1 MKLFSQLK
9 IFQKILAILIIGFL
23 AFIINLAINISAISK
38 NQKLLEEIKNETIH
52 LANYTSENNFLFK
65 QLDEIYSQ
73 SVTFSDEDLVN
84 EDANKVATTLFE
96 NLKKVKQL
104 SKDSSIDSLVNNVTE
119 YKKLSD
125 TIALSMISGDADFN
139 EIQAQAKV
147 KGDLFKTISE
157 QILGQKQAAA
167 TQFEQTI
174 EETVEISN
182 TSERLSIIIGGTLL
196 LIMGVL
202 GYVIAKLISQSVK
215 SVEASLKELAE
226 GGGDLTKTLSVN
238 SQDEL
243 GSVVKYFNGFTSMLR
258 GIVQEVVDVV
268 NPLMSSAEQLSSKV
282 TEVRSNV
289 EKQSEVAEITK
300 HSMTEM
306 QFSVADI
313 AKSAAEAAQAA
324 TSGEKEVEE
333 GMSNVSRSL
342 AVSGELNDEISNA
355 AQVVDQLASDS
366 QNMNQILDVING
378 IAEQT
383 NLLALNAAI
392 EAARAGEQGRGFAV
406 VADEVRSLASRTA
419 LSTTEIRELLDKLIL
434 AANQSVQ
441 TMEKA
446 KEKANS
452 NQEISN
458 SVGESLNTIKEQI
471 GHISSMNT
479 QIATATEEQSSVAE
493 TVLHNIEE
501 MYQSFNVTSLV
512 IEDIGGVANTLDT
525 NASQIEHATAKFVI

>member
-1 MKLFSQLK
+1 MKLFSRLK
-9 IFQKILAILIIGFL
+9 IFHKILAILIVGFL
-23 AFIINLAINISAISK
+23 AFIINLTLNISAISK

-65 QLDEIYSQ
+65 QLDETYSQ

-84 EDANKVATTLFE
+84 EDANNLAVTLFD

-104 SKDSSIDSLVNNVTE
+104 SKDSNIDDLVSNITE

-125 TIALSMISGDADFN
+125 TIALSMISGEADFSA
-139 EIQAQAKV
+139 IQSQAKV
-147 KGDLFKTISE
+147 KGDLFKTISA
-157 QILGQKQAAA
+157 QILEQKKAAS
-167 TQFEQTI
+167 TQFEETI
-174 EETVEISN
+174 EATVENSN

-196 LIMGVL
+196 LIMAVL
-202 GYVIAKLISQSVK
+202 GFIIAKLISQSVQ
-215 SVEASLKELAE
+215 SVESSLKELAE
-226 GGGDLTKTLSVN
+226 GDGDLTKTLSVN
-238 SQDEL
+238 SEDEL
-243 GSVVKYFNGFTSMLR
+243 GSVVNYFNGFTSMLR

-268 NPLMSSAEQLSSKV
+268 NPLMSSAEQLSTKV
-282 TEVRSNV
+282 TEVKTNV

-324 TSGEKEVEE
+324 TSGEQEVEQ
-333 GMSNVSRSL
+333 GMTNVSRSV
-342 AVSGELNDEISNA
+342 AVSGELNQEISNA

-406 VADEVRSLASRTA
+406 VADEVRNLASRTA

-434 AANQSVQ
+434 AASQSVQ

-493 TVLHNIEE
+493 TVLQNIEE